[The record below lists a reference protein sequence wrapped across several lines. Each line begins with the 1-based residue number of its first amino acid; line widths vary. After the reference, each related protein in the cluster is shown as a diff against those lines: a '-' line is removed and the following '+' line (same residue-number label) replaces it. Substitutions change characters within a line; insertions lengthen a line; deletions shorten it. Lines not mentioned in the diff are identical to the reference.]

1 MAQKFFNLKISLP
14 AVPDAP
20 NEQNE
25 DGYQY
30 NLRVDFDNSDYLARV
45 EADRKR
51 VAEFDCLAPVSLEI
65 LLELF
70 PFVFVFN
77 SELTI
82 IAIGDTLRKMYPGN
96 ALMGR
101 QLTHV
106 TRLRR
111 PKSVL
116 SWANVTYYRLI
127 KV

>member
-1 MAQKFFNLKISLP
+1 MAGKFFDSKISLP
-14 AVPDAP
+14 AIPDAP
-20 NEQNE
+20 SEQNE

-45 EADRKR
+45 TADKQR
-51 VAEFDCLAPVSLEI
+51 VAGFDHLAPVSLEI

-77 SELTI
+77 EELTI

-96 ALMGR
+96 ILMGR

-111 PKSVL
+111 PKSAL
-116 SWANVTYYRLI
+116 SWPNVI
-127 KV
+127 AD